1 MDAFISRGTGID
13 DWYRVEFINNIKS
26 KRKYTIDNM
35 DLANSVPTKRNTD
48 MINIIFIFKD

>member
-1 MDAFISRGTGID
+1 MDAFISRGTGRD

-35 DLANSVPTKRNTD
+35 DLANSVPTMRNTD